1 MGRKMKY
8 RCGIWT
14 VLFFLWTA
22 SAMTGCARREEVFLE
37 ELDSDEENS
46 NRKAGE
52 ESTAY
57 ENNVA
62 AGENP
67 KKQSAVSDAGSEG
80 NTENSALDL
89 PLETPIPQKIFVD
102 VCGAVV
108 NPGVYELDEGA
119 RIFQA
124 VDAAGGYLPEAAIN
138 NLNRARSIGDG
149 QQIYV
154 PTEKEVAENLEL
166 AMAKVPEALNDGDNS
181 GNLGLEEIQGSS
193 VENPSGTVGRD
204 TGSFGDG
211 VGDDTRIN
219 LNTADAGQLS
229 TLSGIGQSKA
239 EAIVAYREEHGDFAS
254 IEEIMNVMGEREM
267 NQYLYTKLV
276 AGSLCTN
283 DTLAFHEKRTQFDS
297 IVKMSHLRAQVMQ
310 IYNQTKSY
318 LKNPQPV
325 SDNLLYGEFHEN
337 SKHTT
342 RMPYMEAVYDVLEK
356 NHGKV
361 IYFDFWARWCP
372 PCLTEMEPLKQLRS
386 KFSTNDL
393 IIYSICVS
401 EPKEQ
406 WEECLNEYSLKNCG
420 IECVHVTD
428 YLGIDN
434 YQKIRKQWKIDRI
447 PYYIL
452 INRKGQI
459 IDFGA
464 TARPSNPQLVSRIED
479 AVNSK

>member
-1 MGRKMKY
+1 MGRKIKY

-89 PLETPIPQKIFVD
+89 LPETPIPQKIFVD

-138 NLNRARSIGDG
+138 YLNRARSIGDG

-166 AMAKVPEALNDGDNS
+166 AMAKVPEALNDGDKS
-181 GNLGLEEIQGSS
+181 GSSGLEEIQGSS

-211 VGDDTRIN
+211 VGDDPRIN

-254 IEEIMNVMGEREM
+254 IEEIMNVEGIKEG
-267 NQYLYTKLV
+267 T
-276 AGSLCTN
+276 
-283 DTLAFHEKRTQFDS
+283 F
-297 IVKMSHLRAQVMQ
+297 
-310 IYNQTKSY
+310 
-318 LKNPQPV
+318 
-325 SDNLLYGEFHEN
+325 
-337 SKHTT
+337 SKIK
-342 RMPYMEAVYDVLEK
+342 DK
-356 NHGKV
+356 
-361 IYFDFWARWCP
+361 I
-372 PCLTEMEPLKQLRS
+372 
-386 KFSTNDL
+386 ST
-393 IIYSICVS
+393 
-401 EPKEQ
+401 
-406 WEECLNEYSLKNCG
+406 G
-420 IECVHVTD
+420 
-428 YLGIDN
+428 
-434 YQKIRKQWKIDRI
+434 
-447 PYYIL
+447 
-452 INRKGQI
+452 
-459 IDFGA
+459 
-464 TARPSNPQLVSRIED
+464 
-479 AVNSK
+479 